1 MESEEKKQQLSFSLL
16 GRMFSALVRLT
27 RLVYKDRPLLI
38 ISLFILSVVMSVT
51 PFLQSAASGFLINQ
65 LVEAGK
71 IGEFGAGLYLG
82 ISFLVATTLIFPL
95 FSVFYGYADFL
106 WWHFLEEKM
115 EFLFMRKKSEIDIGL
130 HEDPKFSDLAHR
142 VNEESYRTRNFID
155 RQFQMSRI
163 VLGVIIASVII
174 ISFQWWVFLIV
185 FIGAIPEFIFEAK
198 YGARVWG
205 IHSANAEVRR
215 RFWEVRYF
223 FTPVRAL
230 TELKLFCNTK
240 HFIGKAME
248 LFDIFRKEQYQK
260 ESHRFKMNILASVI
274 SHGTIAFAAVWFVYE
289 VVQGHIQIGTFTF
302 VIASILSLR
311 GNLSEFFFSIAY
323 QYQDGLFVLDI
334 LKFLDTK
341 PRIIS
346 PEHGF
351 SLPKGKAPEIIF
363 ENVTFTY
370 PDASSPTL
378 KDFSLRIAPGEK
390 VALIGVNGAGK
401 TTLVKLLCRFYDVDK
416 GRILL
421 GGKDIRSIDLDS
433 WYARLGVLFQEYMNY
448 SSFSVS
454 ETIAL
459 GDTSSKISP
468 ARIKKAAM
476 EGDANKFIEKWEKK
490 YSQVLGKEFEGG
502 VEPSIGQWQKIALA
516 RVFYRDPEVFVLDE
530 PTSSID
536 AESEAKIFEKMES
549 LSKNKTVILISH
561 RFSTVRNA
569 DKIAV
574 IENGR
579 VSEEGSHEMLLEKNG
594 MYAKLFQLQAR
605 GYR

>member
-1 MESEEKKQQLSFSLL
+1 
-16 GRMFSALVRLT
+16 MFSALIRLT

-38 ISLFILSVVMSVT
+38 ISLFVLSVVMSVT

-65 LVEAGK
+65 LVAVGET
-71 IGEFGAGLYLG
+71 GEFAAGLYLG
-82 ISFLVATTLIFPL
+82 IAFLVATTLIFPL
-95 FSVFYGYADFL
+95 FSVFYSYADFL

-115 EFLFMRKKSEIDIGL
+115 EFLYMRKKSEIDIGL
-130 HEDPKFSDLAHR
+130 HEDPEFSDLAHR
-142 VNEESYRTRNFID
+142 ANEESYRTRNFID
-155 RQFQMSRI
+155 REFQMARI
-163 VLGVIIASVII
+163 ILGVIVASVII
-174 ISFQWWVFLIV
+174 VSFEWWVFLVV
-185 FIGAIPEFIFEAK
+185 FLGAIPEFIFETK
-198 YGARVWG
+198 YGARMWG
-205 IHSANAEVRR
+205 IHAAHAEVRR
-215 RFWEVRYF
+215 RFWEIRYF

-230 TELKLFCNTK
+230 TELKLFRNTK
-240 HFIGKAME
+240 YFIQKAMD
-248 LFDIFRKEQYQK
+248 LFDVFRNEQYKK
-260 ESHRFKMNILASVI
+260 ESHRFKMNILASII

-289 VVQGHIQIGTFTF
+289 VAQGNIQIGTFTF
-302 VIASILSLR
+302 IIASILSLR
-311 GNLSEFFFSIAY
+311 GNLSEFFFSVAY

-341 PRIIS
+341 PRVIS
-346 PEHGF
+346 PENGF
-351 SLPKGKAPEIIF
+351 SLPKGKTPEIVF

-370 PDASSPTL
+370 PGATLPAL
-378 KDFSLRIAPGEK
+378 KDFSLRIESGEK

-416 GRILL
+416 GRILI
-421 GGKDIRSIDLDS
+421 GGQDIRTVELDS

-448 SSFSVS
+448 SSFTVA
-454 ETIAL
+454 ETIGL
-459 GDTSSKISP
+459 GDTSTKLSLPKV
-468 ARIKKAAM
+468 KKAAR
-476 EGDANKFIEKWEKK
+476 EGDAGKFIEKWEKK
-490 YSQVLGKEFEGG
+490 YEQILGKEFEDG

-574 IENGR
+574 IDAGK
-579 VSEEGSHEMLLEKNG
+579 VTEEGTHEELLRLDG
-594 MYAKLFQLQAR
+594 TYANLFRLQAK
-605 GYR
+605 GYQ